1 MRKIVLVLIIFVIFG
16 MGGCFFFDNYKEPN
30 VVQKEDELNLGIESD
45 NVAISTSVP
54 ATPTPMPT
62 IDDVEIYFDKNLV
75 TFTSKEESET
85 VYLNVDLNGYMGEL
99 DYEYDVTG
107 YGNVNITA
115 GKSEIEPG
123 KFSIPLY
130 ISPIENC
137 VLIITYKIKGTYES
151 TDITIVTNFFDE

>member
-1 MRKIVLVLIIFVIFG
+1 MRKIVLVLIIFAFFS
-16 MGGCFFFDNYKEPN
+16 MGGCFFSNYYVEPVITPIN
-30 VVQKEDELNLGIESD
+30 TPKPTD
-45 NVAISTSVP
+45 VP
-54 ATPTPMPT
+54 TQMPT
-62 IDDVEIYFDKNLV
+62 IDDVEIYFDKNSV

-137 VLIITYKIKGTYES
+137 VLILTYKIKGTYES